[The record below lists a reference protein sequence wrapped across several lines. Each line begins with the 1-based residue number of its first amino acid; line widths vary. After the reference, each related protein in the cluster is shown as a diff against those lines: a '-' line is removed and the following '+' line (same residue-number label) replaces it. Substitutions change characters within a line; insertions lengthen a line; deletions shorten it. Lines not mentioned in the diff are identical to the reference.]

1 MHRTIIWLHR
11 AVGAGIAIGAM
22 ELLARWDGEPLL
34 RVPFVTSIVLVT
46 AVPEIDAARP
56 ATVVFG
62 HLLSSVAGLIALWT
76 IGSNEFAT
84 AAGVGLA
91 TLLMLAARAVHPPAG
106 INAFLIP
113 AYAISAS
120 WVLNPIL
127 VGSILLAAYGR
138 LWSRAERALVQRL
151 DQPKWPAESK
161 SQ

>member
-1 MHRTIIWLHR
+1 MQRTIIWLHR

-46 AVPEIDAARP
+46 ALPDTDGARP
-56 ATVVFG
+56 PAVILG
-62 HLLSSVAGLIALWT
+62 HLLSSVAGLLALWT
-76 IGSNEFAT
+76 LGSNELAT

-91 TLLMLAARAVHPPAG
+91 TLLMLAARVVHPPAG

-113 AYAISAS
+113 ANAISAS

-127 VGSILLAAYGR
+127 VGSILLAAYAR
-138 LWSRAERALVQRL
+138 LWALAERTLLRQLERNGYARRAPQ
-151 DQPKWPAESK
+151 
-161 SQ
+161 